1 MMKHALTLLFIA
13 AGTLTN
19 AQLVCYSNGWYS
31 DYGSWN
37 VMQMSNALPS
47 TNPYWQT
54 WAKIDCPVHVY
65 EISQR
70 DKTAMPDCYLLISRA
85 IEPPKLPVVPKL
97 VSYWK
102 KYNGA

>member
-13 AGTLTN
+13 GCTLTN

-54 WAKIDCPVHVY
+54 WA
-65 EISQR
+65 
-70 DKTAMPDCYLLISRA
+70 
-85 IEPPKLPVVPKL
+85 
-97 VSYWK
+97 
-102 KYNGA
+102 